1 MNEETDYRGFWRAAV
16 VSCVLCIIL
25 FWLPAIIISAYYYL
39 EAHR

>member
-25 FWLPAIIISAYYYL
+25 FWLPAIITSVYYFW
-39 EAHR
+39 EAHK

>member
-25 FWLPAIIISAYYYL
+25 FLLPAIITSIYYFR
-39 EAHR
+39 EAHK